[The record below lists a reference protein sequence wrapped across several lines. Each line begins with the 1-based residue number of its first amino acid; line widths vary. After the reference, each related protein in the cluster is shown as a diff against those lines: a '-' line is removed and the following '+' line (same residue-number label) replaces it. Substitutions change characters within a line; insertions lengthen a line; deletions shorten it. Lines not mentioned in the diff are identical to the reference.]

1 MFAVAIK
8 FIKRT
13 QTTSAVARSTTI
25 PVRRCVV
32 QEQASSLL
40 KEAVLSNFESFGSFI
55 FQKGFVCFR

>member
-1 MFAVAIK
+1 MTLHMTRPLMFAVAIK

-32 QEQASSLL
+32 QEQVSSLL
-40 KEAVLSNFESFGSFI
+40 KASFI